1 MRPSASAPQPLQ
13 LSILMLLPL
22 ALVLPLLP
30 LALTLEL
37 PALSLLPL

>member
-1 MRPSASAPQPLQ
+1 MRPPASAPQPLQ
-13 LSILMLLPL
+13 LPILMLLPL